1 MTTRAP
7 KTRTAPVP
15 TNDILEIATST
26 PDVEAE
32 EAEERRT
39 LFKIDGDEFTVPKV
53 IDERLVFLAMNYMRT
68 EGAWFGAMYLT
79 ELLLGGTQ
87 YKRLVR
93 LLERRL
99 ITQKQFDEI
108 SSLVNDLFFN
118 RDQQTADA
126 EEGKASPDSSGDSP
140 TTPGSPTTKTT

>member
-1 MTTRAP
+1 MTARAP

-15 TNDILEIATST
+15 EAAVLEIATSS
-26 PDVEAE
+26 PDPQAE
-32 EAEERRT
+32 ETEERRT
-39 LFKIDGDEFTVPKV
+39 LFKIDGEEYTVPKV

-79 ELLLGGTQ
+79 ELILGDTQ

-108 SSLVNDLFFN
+108 SGLVNDLFFN
-118 RDQQTADA
+118 RDQQVADA
-126 EEGKASPDSSGDSP
+126 EEGKASPASPSDSP
-140 TTPGSPTTKTT
+140 TTPGSPTTTTT